1 VSGLSAAQF
10 GGVLAA
16 PPRRSRRMR
25 NVVVGAA
32 LALVLAAACVIYTIY
47 RDHPGGLVATL
58 SGPGGQVE
66 SSAAFSPDGKT
77 LAVSGSAGVS
87 LWNIAA
93 QRWITTLSSDKCSD
107 GGQVAFSPDGKTLA
121 LFSGNAGTTC
131 LWDVVTGQ
139 ETTLADPDPR
149 GDNGGTQGAFSPDGA
164 MLAVAD
170 STGDIALWNVATK
183 RVTAA
188 VASPATSGGVVAFS
202 PDGTELAIGG
212 DSTYVW
218 DLTTKRWT
226 ATLTDPGNN
235 LPFGTGYGGVN
246 SLSFSQG
253 GLLAVGDQDGS
264 AYLWD
269 AATRSLITSFTP
281 SVNQGAGNAS
291 ISKGPGDGGP
301 FPEAGLFSTNDVA
314 ALSPD
319 GKVVAA
325 YTDFDYGTN
334 LYDVATKKLIATLG
348 DPGGISGPQTMGPQ
362 TPNTAVSLVF
372 SPDAAMLAVTDYN
385 GKTYLWSLSQLHL
398 PS

>member
-1 VSGLSAAQF
+1 
-10 GGVLAA
+10 
-16 PPRRSRRMR
+16 
-25 NVVVGAA
+25 VVGAA
-32 LALVLAAACVIYTIY
+32 LALVLAATYVIYTIY

-93 QRWITTLSSDKCSD
+93 QRWITTLSSDKCSG

-121 LFSGNAGTTC
+121 AFSGNAGTTC
-131 LWDVVTGQ
+131 LWDVATGQ
-139 ETTLADPDPR
+139 GTTLADPDPQ

-164 MLAVAD
+164 TLAVAD
-170 STGDIALWNVATK
+170 SDGDIALWDVAT
-183 RVTAA
+183 RHVTAI
-188 VASPATSGGVVAFS
+188 VASPVTSADGEIEIAFS
-202 PDGTELAIGG
+202 LDGTMLAIGG
-212 DSTYVW
+212 DSTYLY

-226 ATLTDPGNN
+226 ATLTDPANN
-235 LPFGTGYGGVN
+235 LSFGNGDGGVN

-269 AATRSLITSFTP
+269 AATRSLIASFTP

-291 ISKGPGDGGP
+291 ISKGPDDGGP

-372 SPDAAMLAVTDYN
+372 SPDGAMLAVTDYN